1 MKNPFKQYPI
11 HKAFFITISLFI
23 ALLLFIIAFVSYT
36 VSLNQM
42 KENTTYYQ
50 QKLLREKN
58 EKIALQKKAIEEV
71 TLAMSRNSDLQA
83 YIRGDQN
90 EYEAYR
96 DILQI
101 NKSFFNI
108 AFSVPLIDSIHVFL
122 EQQPLKD
129 RTGPIHYFT
138 MEEYTAANSLAPLK
152 DSDAAW
158 LMKHRIDSLQ
168 GEIDVVSY
176 ARKVYDGNQKARA
189 VIVVNIK
196 ADKFQNMMI
205 DEQTRVNRLLID
217 SSDTPITF
225 VGNLDGGSH
234 LAILDELKGN
244 AAVNL
249 NKEGSVKYED
259 HFVVWSRLFGSEWIL
274 IEVTPWKDVA
284 MGSIQL
290 SGILISIGLAALGIA
305 ILINYQISRQFT
317 KPLHILLNR
326 MENFSLDDK
335 DANLPEDYHN
345 EFGSLF
351 MRYKSLIHRIYKLY
365 GDLETEYKKKRK
377 AEVET
382 LQANINPHFL
392 YNTLDQLNWMAIE
405 ADQPKISKVLELTGR
420 MLRIGLSK
428 GESFIPIHDEIH
440 HIKSYLQIQ
449 QIRLGKSLQY
459 SIHVEEA
466 YLSSYIPK
474 LTLQPFVENSI
485 IHGFHNRVH
494 GRIEIRL
501 CDLHNHLY
509 IFIKDNGKGFNTEEN
524 QQLKKTSGG
533 YGIKNVKE
541 RLEVYFGNNYS
552 LDMKSEPDKGTIA
565 VIKIPKIRIPEMI
578 GVLEDVESSDN

>member
-11 HKAFFITISLFI
+11 RKTFFITFSIFI
-23 ALLLFIIAFVSYT
+23 ALLLFIIAFVSYS

-58 EKIALQKKAIEEV
+58 EKITLQKKSIEEV

-83 YIRGDQN
+83 YIRGEQN

-96 DILQI
+96 DISLI

-129 RTGPIHYFT
+129 RTGPIHYFS
-138 MEEYTAANSLAPLK
+138 MEDFASSKQLAHLK
-152 DSDAAW
+152 DADASW
-158 LMKHRIDSLQ
+158 VPKHKIESLQ

-176 ARKVYDGNQKARA
+176 ARKVYDGNQKARS

-196 ADKFQNMMI
+196 ADKFKDMII
-205 DEQTRVNRLLID
+205 DEKTNVNRLLID
-217 SSDTPITF
+217 SSNTPITY
-225 VGNLDGGSH
+225 VGELGGGTHIAMENLKDNS
-234 LAILDELKGN
+234 E
-244 AAVNL
+244 VNL
-249 NKEGSVKYED
+249 NTEGSVKYED
-259 HFVVWSRLFGSEWIL
+259 NLVVWSKLFGSEWIL
-274 IEVTPWKDVA
+274 IEMTPWEDVS

-290 SGILISIGLAALGIA
+290 SFILISIGVFALGIA

-317 KPLHILLNR
+317 NPLHILLNR
-326 MENFSLDDK
+326 MENFSLEKK
-335 DANLPEDYHN
+335 DANLPDDYHN

-351 MRYKSLIHRIYKLY
+351 KRYQSLIHRIYTLY
-365 GDLETEYKKKRK
+365 DNLESEYKKKRK

-405 ADQPKISKVLELTGR
+405 ADQPKISKVLELTGK

-428 GESFIPIHDEIH
+428 GESFIPIKDEIYH
-440 HIKSYLQIQ
+440 MESYLQIQ
-449 QIRLGKSLQY
+449 QIRLGKSLKY
-459 SIHVEEA
+459 SIQVEEA
-466 YLSSYIPK
+466 YLSSYMPK

-485 IHGFHNRVH
+485 IHGFHNRDYGHIDIRMCDIH
-494 GRIEIRL
+494 GY
-501 CDLHNHLY
+501 LY
-509 IFIKDNGKGFNTEEN
+509 VIIKDDGKGFDMEEN
-524 QQLKKTSGG
+524 QQAKKTTGG
-533 YGIKNVKE
+533 YGIKNVKD
-541 RLEVYFGNNYS
+541 RLEVYFGDKYS
-552 LDMKSEPDKGTIA
+552 LNIKSKPDNGTIV
-565 VIKIPKIRIPEMI
+565 VIKIPIIRNPEMI
-578 GVLEDVESSDN
+578 GVLKDVESSNN